1 MCGITGF
8 WDIDTRSNHTERINL
23 IQQMTNTLY
32 HRGPNGNGVWSDE
45 NIAIGLGHR
54 RLSIL
59 DLSPL
64 GHQPMESANHRYMLA
79 FNGEIYNFKELTTEL
94 ITLGH
99 SFRGTSDTEVML
111 AAFTEWGV
119 ELAVQKFT
127 GMFAFALW
135 DRQEQTLHLGRDR
148 IGEKPLYYGTVNNTF
163 IFASELK
170 ALKVHPHWQG
180 KIDRNALGLFFKY
193 NYVPTPHSI
202 YQNIFKLLPGT
213 ILSINRDNIQ
223 MLPQPKSYWSLRK
236 IVETGLKT
244 PFDGTESAAINRLE
258 ELLKDTISH
267 QIVSDVPI
275 GAFLSGG
282 VDSSTTVA
290 IMQSISTQSV
300 KTFTIGFTEEFYN
313 EAPYA
318 AIVAKHLGT
327 NHTELYVTPAEINA
341 VIPKLS
347 AIYDEP
353 FADSSQ
359 IPTILVSQLAKSQV
373 TVSLSGDAGDELF
386 GGYNRYF
393 LGEKFQRNI
402 LPTPAILRR
411 IGSSVI
417 SSLSPQQWDKLVKSL
432 GIKYP
437 TPGDRLHKFSSI
449 LGCVNEWSFYD
460 QLVSCWQNDQNPVI
474 GATNAHHPLVNYDS
488 SYLSGGFTS
497 EMMLADTLT
506 YLPDDILVKVD
517 RASMSVS
524 LESRIP
530 FLDQQIIEFAWN
542 LPMSMKLRDNQTKW
556 ILRQVLYKYVP
567 KEMIERPKQGF
578 GIPIDRLL
586 RTSLHDWAESLLDR
600 HKIESA
606 GYLNYPLIRQ
616 KWEEHQS
623 GLRNWQ
629 HHLWSVLMF
638 QSWIEQNI

>member
-8 WDIDTRSNHTERINL
+8 WDIATRSNYEERIEL
-23 IQQMTNTLY
+23 IQRMTKTLY
-32 HRGPNGNGVWSDE
+32 HRGPDSDGVWIDRDV
-45 NIAIGLGHR
+45 AISLGHR

-64 GHQPMESANHRYMLA
+64 GHQPMQSENQRYMLV

-94 ITLGH
+94 IALGH
-99 SFRGTSDTEVML
+99 RFRGSSDTEVML
-111 AAFTEWGV
+111 AAFTEWGI
-119 ELAVQKFT
+119 EPAVQKFT

-148 IGEKPLYYGTVNNTF
+148 IGEKPLYYGTIDRTF

-170 ALKVHPHWQG
+170 ALKTHPNWQG

-193 NYVPTPHSI
+193 NYIPAPHTI
-202 YQNIFKLLPGT
+202 YQDIFKLLPGT
-213 ILSINRDNIQ
+213 ILTISRDDIHA
-223 MLPQPKSYWSLRK
+223 LTQPKPYWSLST
-236 IVETGLKT
+236 VVTAGQQNPFVGDET
-244 PFDGTESAAINRLE
+244 AAIEKLE
-258 ELLKDTISH
+258 ELLRGTIS
-267 QIVSDVPI
+267 QQMISDVPI

-290 IMQSISTQSV
+290 IMQSISTQPI
-300 KTFTIGFTEEFYN
+300 KTFTIGFTEESYN

-318 AIVAKHLGT
+318 AVVAKHLGT
-327 NHTELYVTPAEINA
+327 DHTELYVTPAEINA
-341 VIPKLS
+341 VIPTLPT
-347 AIYDEP
+347 IYDEP

-373 TVSLSGDAGDELF
+373 TVSLSGDAGDEIF

-393 LGEKFQRNI
+393 LGKKFQRNI
-402 LPTPAILRR
+402 LPIPAMLRK
-411 IGSSVI
+411 IGSTAI
-417 SSLSPQQWDKLVKSL
+417 SSLSPQQWDSLVKSL

-437 TPGDRLHKFSSI
+437 TPGDRLHKLSNI
-449 LGCVNEWSFYD
+449 LGCLDEWSFYD
-460 QLVSCWQNDQNPVI
+460 RLVSCWQNDQNPVMDAAI
-474 GATNAHHPLVNYDS
+474 SHHPLINDS
-488 SYLSGGFTS
+488 SGYTSSSFTS

-530 FLDQQIIEFAWN
+530 FLDRQIIEFAWS
-542 LPMSMKLRDNQTKW
+542 LPMSMKLRDNQSKW
-556 ILRQVLYKYVP
+556 ILRQLLYKYVP
-567 KEMIERPKQGF
+567 KEAIERPKQGF

-586 RTSLHDWAESLLDR
+586 RTSLRDWAESLLDR
-600 HKIESA
+600 SKIESA

-616 KWEEHQS
+616 KWDEHQS

-638 QSWIEQNI
+638 QAWLEENT